1 MNKQTTRSISL
12 ALLMIAAAFLPL
24 LSAQID
30 PAELQ
35 NSRDS
40 AYAPPSP
47 CQGADACRGYDAGVS
62 PADQINLTEDFDWGD
77 GPETNSYT
85 GEINVSGYAYNTE
98 EGRDV
103 FQLDMEPGYGVT
115 MEISWNGSSQYM
127 FMGAIGEVDGMLY
140 WSSGYMYAYNAAAGG
155 NSISLSTSADPGC
168 DASSTGGT
176 IGCGSD
182 VDLLGGLVALQVAC
196 YYCSS
201 TLSNNPDYT
210 LNVTVF
216 PADGGAAGDVETPMM
231 NPLLSMPDEPFSWSY
246 QSDSFTLDGSAEALV
261 AITSC
266 DSWCSS
272 ESSLDI
278 TLPDGSV
285 DSFGYWATGF
295 TGIIA
300 NYSDA
305 GEYLVEKMDSYG
317 DGGYGLDVGTS
328 IGNFSGFLTGDMMTL
343 EDAASGHVNQTDTTD
358 VYAVSV
364 PENFYSNI
372 SVSWNNDADLDIYL
386 YSESDLTGMFDYSW
400 YDNPEFVDNGQTRGG
415 SMFYVVVEYYS
426 GNDAHAGYLIEL
438 GLEPGSPPPCWTQD
452 DAYSG
457 NDAGDSS
464 SDDPLNVDDIGVM
477 EFSGMVCAGFDDQDW
492 FEISVPAYHGLWA
505 SLDWGYENES
515 IDGQLSFYQYMDRG
529 YAASVSSSTGAWD
542 MQGVATN
549 ESYSWN
555 LDLAIDSTVWLM
567 VMVSDLPEDYEMNY
581 TIVYDIYN
589 ATEEPDESL
598 YQNDGLFDDFM
609 DAGDDTYG
617 ADAME
622 MIPMNQ
628 TFTGYGHDKYDM
640 YDYYKVYLPSNYAME
655 VSVSFP
661 VQNDIDLSVMYASA
675 SGYLYTAS
683 SSYNDNPEVAFG
695 TYDYNDQDI
704 YIRVMTDRGSGPYE
718 LSLSMYTPGL
728 DPGTQQDDCGLG
740 MDVDAPYYTGGL
752 QANSWANESTQA
764 GLNPAD
770 PSNHTGGECM
780 GWVDTAWDMYDLYH
794 IPVPT
799 GKYVTLNLSI
809 LTEGAYGYA
818 YMVMCQAQHLDCG
831 PTNPMYYAGP
841 MCGYTTDLSDCESN
855 SGLWPVGQDDIN
867 GNTGWIS
874 MMFYTY
880 SANVSYSMDIQF
892 HDLSELEG
900 GDQNDGNS
908 GRDAGPGEFT
918 AVHVNDHLNSSQSDE
933 LANNNTLSF
942 EGWSMAS
949 VDSTDR
955 YSFDVPS
962 NSGVN
967 IFLDCG
973 YDTPD
978 VWCILDVFDSA
989 GLQIAGSYYTNG
1001 YQEYNTTS
1009 QASQYDSTM
1018 MVNMRNWGSYDTTGT
1033 NYSFTITFYTLD
1045 SDGDGWWDQ
1054 LENDCGTDPN
1064 DSNSTPSDYDGDGLC
1079 DSLDDDSD
1087 GDGVPNDVDEM
1098 PLDENSSADQDGDG
1112 ISDIDDNDIDGDGWD
1127 NYAERVCLGEASFPH
1142 MDVNQTPSDYDG
1154 DGLCDMTSTS
1164 QTGLDADGTILDYD
1178 GDNDG
1183 TLDANDA
1190 FPFDETEYLD
1200 TDNDRIGNNADLDD
1214 DGDIYNDTYEIACGS
1229 DPLMGTSLPMDSD
1242 SDTTYNTTTDKV
1254 IDGLCDA
1261 LDDDDDNDG
1270 VSDELDWAQY
1280 DSLEWSDSDSDGFGD
1295 NADMDDDNDGWWDS
1309 CEDADW
1315 LAASSIQI
1323 IWNFGENITTP
1334 SNCPD
1339 AVDTFPNDATEW
1351 INTDGDEFG
1360 NNADLNDDN
1369 DDWTDAEEADCGTD
1383 PLDVTS
1389 VPSDYDMDGIC
1400 DVVDTDDDGD
1410 GIPDETDSFPLDDT
1424 ESLDYDNDGL
1434 GDTIDTDDDN
1444 DGWLDTEEPNCGT
1457 DPMDA
1462 FSVPADND
1470 GDYADIGGQACDIL
1484 DVDDDNDFVLDDNDA
1499 FPMDPSETVDTDG
1512 DGIGD
1517 NSDMDDD
1524 GDGWLDITEM
1534 ICAQNGGQGD
1544 PMVSSQMPM
1553 DSDWNP
1559 GLDGEHGTD
1568 DDFAEGDGICDAVDP
1583 DTDGDGYPNPIDPNN
1598 VQSWED
1604 NFPTDNREWYDANND
1619 GFGDNG
1625 VQPTILDDISADP
1638 APFIGVLVGIVALG
1652 VGLTRVATGSKGD
1665 DTVGDDDYTDEF
1677 EDFDFDEEDE
1687 EDADEESS
1695 VEEVEED

>member
-24 LSAQID
+24 LSAQLD
-30 PAELQ
+30 PVELQ
-35 NSRDS
+35 NNSDS
-40 AYAPPSP
+40 KYVPPSP
-47 CQGADACRGYDAGVS
+47 CLGADACRGYDAGVN
-62 PADQINLTEDFDWGD
+62 PADQINLTEDFDWIG
-77 GPETNSYT
+77 GMETNSYT

-103 FQLDMEPGYGVT
+103 FQIDMQPGYGVT
-115 MEISWNGSSQYM
+115 MEISWNGSSPFM
-127 FMGAIGEVDGMLY
+127 FMGAIGEIDGMVY
-140 WSSGYMYAYNAAAGG
+140 WSSGYMYAYNSPSG
-155 NSISLSTSADPGC
+155 NSITLSTSADPGC
-168 DASSTGGT
+168 DATYADGL
-176 IGCGSD
+176 CGD
-182 VDLLGGLVALQVAC
+182 NLDLLGGLVALQVAC
-196 YYCSS
+196 YYCSTS
-201 TLSNNPDYT
+201 LSSMPDYT
-210 LNVTVF
+210 MNVSVF

-246 QSDSFTLDGSAEALV
+246 QSDSFTLDGSSEALV

-285 DSFGYWATGF
+285 DSFGYWASGF

-317 DGGYGLDVGTS
+317 DGGYGLDVGIS
-328 IGNFSGFLTGDMMTL
+328 IGNFSGFLTGDVFTL
-343 EDAASGHVNQTDTTD
+343 EDSASGHVNQTDTQD
-358 VYAVSV
+358 VYAVSI
-364 PENFYSNI
+364 PTNFYSNI
-372 SVSWNNDADLDIYL
+372 TVSWENDADLDIYL
-386 YSESDLTGMFDYSW
+386 YSESDLSGLFDYSW
-400 YDNPEFVDNGQTRGG
+400 YDNPEFIDNGQTQGG
-415 SMFYVVVEYYS
+415 SMFFVVVEYYS
-426 GNDAHAGYLIEL
+426 GNDAHAGYLIDL
-438 GLEPGSPPPCWTQD
+438 AMEPGSPPPCWDQD
-452 DAYSG
+452 DGWSG
-457 NDAGDSS
+457 EDAGDSS
-464 SDDPLNVDDIGVM
+464 SEPTNVDDIGVM
-477 EFSGMVCAGFDDQDW
+477 EFTGMVCAGFDDQDW

-505 SLDWGYENES
+505 SLDWGYEDES
-515 IDGQLSFYQYMDRG
+515 IEGQLSFYQYMDRG
-529 YAASVSSSTGAWD
+529 YASSVSSSTGLWD

-549 ESYSWN
+549 ESYYWN
-555 LDLAIDSTVWLM
+555 ADLALNSTVWLM
-567 VMVSDLPEDYEMNY
+567 VSVSSLPEDYEMNY

-589 ATEEPDESL
+589 ATEEPMESM

-609 DAGDDTYG
+609 DAGDDSYG
-617 ADAME
+617 TDAME
-622 MIPMNQ
+622 IMTMNQ
-628 TFTGYGHDKYDM
+628 TFDGYGHDKYDM
-640 YDYYKVYLPSNYAME
+640 YDYYKLYLPSSYAME

-661 VQNDIDLSVMYASA
+661 AQNDIDLSVMYASA

-695 TYDYNDQDI
+695 TYDFNGQDI

-718 LSLSMYTPGL
+718 LTLSMFTPGL

-740 MDVDAPYYTGGL
+740 MDVDSPYFYGGL

-764 GLNPAD
+764 GLNPED
-770 PSNHTGGECM
+770 PTNHTGGECT
-780 GWVDTAWDMYDLYH
+780 GWIDTAWDRYDTYH

-799 GKYVTLNLSI
+799 GSYVTINLTIDEESDPS
-809 LTEGAYGYA
+809 AYVYA
-818 YMVMCQAQHLDCG
+818 YMLMCQAQHLDCG

-841 MCGYTTDLSDCESN
+841 SCGYTVYESVCESN
-855 SGLWPVGQDDIN
+855 SGLWPVGQDNLN
-867 GNTGWIS
+867 GDNGWIS
-874 MMFYTY
+874 FWVYTY
-880 SANVSYSMDIQF
+880 SANVSYTMDIQF
-892 HDLSELEG
+892 PDLSDLEG
-900 GDQNDGNS
+900 GAQNDANS
-908 GRDAGPGEFT
+908 GMDAGPGEFT
-918 AVHVNDHLNSSQSDE
+918 AVHVNDFMNASQTSELTNNS
-933 LANNNTLSF
+933 TLVF
-942 EGWSMAS
+942 EGWSMANL
-949 VDSTDR
+949 DSTDR
-955 YSFDVPS
+955 YSFDVPA

-967 IFLDCG
+967 VFLDCG

-978 VWCILDVFDSA
+978 VWCILDAYTSTWA
-989 GLQIAGSYYTNG
+989 ALGGSYYSNG

-1009 QASQYDSTM
+1009 QASQYDSTFGIG
-1018 MVNMRNWGSYDTTGT
+1018 VRNWGSYDTVGT
-1033 NYSFTITFYTLD
+1033 DYSITVTFYTLD

-1112 ISDIDDNDIDGDGWD
+1112 ISDLDDNDIDGDGWD

-1178 GDNDG
+1178 SDNDG

-1190 FPFDETEYLD
+1190 FPLDETEYLD

-1214 DGDIYNDTYEIACGS
+1214 DGDVYSDTYEIACGS

-1242 SDTTYNTTTDKV
+1242 SDTTYNTTTDEV
-1254 IDGLCDA
+1254 IVGLCDA
-1261 LDDDDDNDG
+1261 LDPDDDNDG

-1351 INTDGDEFG
+1351 IDTDGDETG

-1410 GIPDETDSFPLDDT
+1410 GIPDETDSFPMDDT

-1484 DVDDDNDFVLDDNDA
+1484 DVDDDNDFVLDSDDA

-1559 GLDGEHGTD
+1559 GADGEHGTE

-1583 DTDGDGYPNPIDPNN
+1583 DTDGDGYPNPADPNDI
-1598 VQSWED
+1598 QSWED
-1604 NFPTDNREWYDANND
+1604 NFPTDNTEWYDANND
-1619 GFGDNG
+1619 GLGDNG

-1652 VGLTRVATGSKGD
+1652 VGLTRLATGSKGD

-1687 EDADEESS
+1687 DDADEESS